1 MSNCFLFSMKLKFIY
16 IYPARACGG
25 WYTMAGYGIEWK
37 TSDTHAKKWHKTC
50 FKDVAKYLLTVPS
63 TMYMNECAWTKRS
76 TILALFYVQ
85 SGLLDISLLSCTLR
99 AKYMAISSPKCVF
112 HFWCLRFCQFFFT
125 KIFDAFDSPEQCVTH
140 NTNAQNFNKS
150 RSKLW
155 CWPTLLASIN
165 LQFCHENLASSV
177 TFLKFK

>member
-99 AKYMAISSPKCVF
+99 AKYMAISSPKCVS
-112 HFWCLRFCQFFFT
+112 HFLVLTIVFFNFFSRKYSMLLIHQNSVLLTTQMHKTSTKVDQSYGVGQHCWLR
-125 KIFDAFDSPEQCVTH
+125 
-140 NTNAQNFNKS
+140 
-150 RSKLW
+150 
-155 CWPTLLASIN
+155 
-165 LQFCHENLASSV
+165 
-177 TFLKFK
+177 